1 MSETEASEWQQRIS
15 GEWYGLPSVFDAE
28 GSHTGFNK
36 VSRASV
42 FADGKVTYQA
52 RVPPSGSLVCGM
64 MFRLQEHYQE
74 GVLVLLCASLTTLE
88 TWPSQVEGASLLRK

>member
-1 MSETEASEWQQRIS
+1 MEGDS
-15 GEWYGLPSVFDAE
+15 GRTHPGEVVFD
-28 GSHTGFNK
+28 
-36 VSRASV
+36 
-42 FADGKVTYQA
+42 D
-52 RVPPSGSLVCGM
+52 RVGRRHDYSDFGPVPHNIRHECPPSGSLVCGM